1 MYNVQCTMYNVQCTM
16 YNVQCT
22 MYNVNMC
29 RVLTPVPVQEDV
41 SRKELR
47 YRT

>member
-22 MYNVNMC
+22 MYVLFTFRFTAQC
-29 RVLTPVPVQEDV
+29 AIVPLLKRVPRSDLN
-41 SRKELR
+41 
-47 YRT
+47 